1 MKMPKFGSNSI
12 ARRQHPRAIHH
23 FSESKNG
30 VKMALNHNVRAQPC
44 FQGNKTRSSAL
55 LGATLVVTAALASPA
70 CAQTVA
76 KTVPATVASPTPTSQ
91 NASNL
96 SFGPFGQLAIYKT
109 SPEPKNFVIFIS
121 GDGGWNLGV
130 VDMARELASMDA
142 TVVGV
147 DITHYLRAAQ
157 TAPGSSFYAAA
168 DFQNLAQYV
177 QRRLGF
183 QTYKPPI
190 IVGYSS
196 GATLAYGIMGQSPGG
211 IFRAGL
217 GLGFCPDLKTDKPLS
232 HGSGLT
238 YTADPTLGFIYAP
251 QRLATPFVA
260 LQGMQDQVCLPQATI
275 DFSKRAEGMGVIQ
288 LPKVGHGYSV
298 PANWM
303 PQMRSAFGSLAGAN
317 TVVAARVPQASAT
330 PAANSVADLPL
341 TIIPATVAGKSQ
353 SFAIMLSGD
362 GGWSSI
368 DGAVASGLAARGVPT
383 VGWSS
388 LTYFWNKK
396 TPDQAASDLART
408 IEHYAATWKRQK
420 VALVGYSFG
429 ADPLPFMVNRL
440 PAQTRAKVSSI
451 TLMGPSGQAEFQ
463 FQPGDWLNLSRNYL
477 PTQPEIA
484 RLGSIPVL
492 CVYGQDETDS
502 LCPLIPK
509 AHATPL
515 VLPGGHHFGG
525 RFDEI
530 AAAVAAR
537 LS

>member
-1 MKMPKFGSNSI
+1 MQMKMPIIGSNAN
-12 ARRQHPRAIHH
+12 ARDKHR
-23 FSESKNG
+23 
-30 VKMALNHNVRAQPC
+30 
-44 FQGNKTRSSAL
+44 SAL
-55 LGATLVVTAALASPA
+55 LAATLIMTTALASPV
-70 CAQTVA
+70 CAQTA
-76 KTVPATVASPTPTSQ
+76 TKALPAAGTGPAPASK
-91 NASNL
+91 NANANSM

-130 VDMARELASMDA
+130 VDMARELATMDA

-168 DFQNLAQYV
+168 DFQNLAQFV

-183 QTYKPPI
+183 QTYKPPV

-217 GLGFCPDLKTDKPLS
+217 GLGFCPDLKTNKPLS
-232 HGSGLT
+232 RGSGLT
-238 YTADPTLGFIYAP
+238 YTTDPTLGFIYNP
-251 QRLATPFVA
+251 QRLATPFIA
-260 LQGMQDQVCLPQATI
+260 MQGMEDQVCAPQPTI

-303 PQMRSAFGSLAGAN
+303 PQMRSAFESLAGAN
-317 TVVAARVPQASAT
+317 TVVAARMTPISNTPTAS
-330 PAANSVADLPL
+330 SVADLPL
-341 TIIPATVAGKSQ
+341 TIIPATGTGKSQ

-368 DGAVASGLAARGVPT
+368 DGAVASGLASRGVPT

-388 LTYFWNKK
+388 LTYFWTKK
-396 TPDQAASDLART
+396 SPDQAASDLARA
-408 IEHYAATWKRQK
+408 IEHYSAMWRRPK

-440 PAQTRAKVSSI
+440 PAQTRAKVSSV
-451 TLMGPSGQAEFQ
+451 TLMGPNGQAEFQ
-463 FQPGDWLNLSRNYL
+463 FQPGDWLNMTRNFL
-477 PTQPEIA
+477 PTRPEIT
-484 RLGSIPVL
+484 RLGSIPIL

-502 LCPLIPK
+502 LCPSLPRSQS
-509 AHATPL
+509 TPL

-530 AAAVAAR
+530 AAAVAAK